1 MTVIHTVSS
10 VPFDDRLERCVTTT
24 EDGEVLAVAYRY
36 RSELQ
41 PALLEPQPLPAVR
54 PRLVWAL
61 LASVFML
68 LARR

>member
-1 MTVIHTVSS
+1 MTVIRTVTT

-41 PALLEPQPLPAVR
+41 PAPLPAVQ
-54 PRLVWAL
+54 PKLVWAL
-61 LASVFML
+61 LASVL
-68 LARR
+68 LLLSLR

>member
-1 MTVIHTVSS
+1 MTSETMTP
-10 VPFDDRLERCVTTT
+10 VPFDDRLERCMTTT
-24 EDGEVLAVAYRY
+24 EDGEVLAVSYRY

-41 PALLEPQPLPAVR
+41 SAHIPEVR

-61 LASVFML
+61 VAGVFML